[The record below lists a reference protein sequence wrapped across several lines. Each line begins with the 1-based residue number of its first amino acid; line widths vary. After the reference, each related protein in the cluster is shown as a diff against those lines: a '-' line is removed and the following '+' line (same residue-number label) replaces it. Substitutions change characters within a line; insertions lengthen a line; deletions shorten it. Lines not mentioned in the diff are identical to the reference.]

1 MSFQSKD
8 GIVREY
14 YDENAEKEWLRLAQD
29 AYHMLEF
36 VVTSHYLDKYLPK
49 GGLILDAGGGPGR
62 YTIHLAKKGY
72 DVVLLDLSPRCL
84 EVARREIKGA
94 GVESRIKDLIEGSV
108 VNLNRFDV
116 RSFDAVLCLGPLSHL
131 IERSERRK
139 AAREIVR
146 VAKMKA
152 PVFASVASRYGAFR
166 AFLQI
171 VPDEILEPSHEELFN
186 LGIHR
191 GHPMPHKGGKGFS
204 TVDAYFFL
212 PSELKELFESNGVR
226 TLEIASCEGLSSRLQ
241 EDTNKLYEDK
251 AKWDRWIK
259 LLLQTCNDQSI
270 VGMGDH
276 ILYVGKKVK
285 SS

>member
-72 DVVLLDLSPRCL
+72 DVVILDLSPRCL

-116 RSFDAVLCLGPLSHL
+116 RSRN
-131 IERSERRK
+131 RS
-139 AAREIVR
+139 
-146 VAKMKA
+146 
-152 PVFASVASRYGAFR
+152 
-166 AFLQI
+166 
-171 VPDEILEPSHEELFN
+171 
-186 LGIHR
+186 
-191 GHPMPHKGGKGFS
+191 
-204 TVDAYFFL
+204 
-212 PSELKELFESNGVR
+212 
-226 TLEIASCEGLSSRLQ
+226 
-241 EDTNKLYEDK
+241 
-251 AKWDRWIK
+251 
-259 LLLQTCNDQSI
+259 
-270 VGMGDH
+270 
-276 ILYVGKKVK
+276 
-285 SS
+285 

>member
-1 MSFQSKD
+1 LSFQSKD